1 MTTQPVPKLE
11 DHIRNAT
18 VIPSKILIEA
28 RKYEFLFLS
37 VHEAQETVGVLV
49 SLQEQLGLEDDS
61 FECVAL
67 NRLETS
73 DLNAGGMT
81 IVCCGDES
89 ISTIGAKLRSCIDE
103 DISPNYLSEQTW
115 NDNWA
120 MLHVS
125 VRGSFYN
132 RYEFLCSGDL
142 LETPEDLLLSS
153 RSWEQKE
160 FQDKLK
166 GRAFIHD
173 DTTFLQKPF
182 TAESVE
188 LPPKSESF

>member
-11 DHIRNAT
+11 DHIRTST

-28 RKYEFLFLS
+28 RKFEFLFLS

-49 SLQEQLGLEDDS
+49 SLQEQLGLDDDN

-73 DLNAGGMT
+73 DLKAGVMT

-89 ISTIGAKLRSCIDE
+89 ITTIGAKLRSCIDE
-103 DISPNYLSEQTW
+103 EISPNYLSSQSW
-115 NDNWA
+115 NDSWA

-125 VRGSFYN
+125 VRESFYN
-132 RYEFLCSGDL
+132 RYEFLSSGDL
-142 LETPEDLLLSS
+142 VGMPEGLMLSS
-153 RSWEQKE
+153 EAWEQEE
-160 FQDKLK
+160 FQGKLQK
-166 GRAFIHD
+166 MAFIHD
-173 DTTFLQKPF
+173 DTTFLQSPF
-182 TAESVE
+182 TADSVE